1 MKLYLC
7 TFHVDCTPYMGRTK
21 KGEKDFRLVYALDE
35 DDAQTKLEREL
46 GTDRCEPGD
55 DVLWLRGFE
64 AHEAI
69 Q

>member
-1 MKLYLC
+1 MKLYIC
-7 TFHVDCTPYMGRTK
+7 TFCVDHTPYMGRTK
-21 KGEKDFRLVYALDE
+21 KGEKDFRLVYAHDE
-35 DDAQTKLEREL
+35 DEAQVKLERAL

-55 DVLWLRGFE
+55 DVLWLRDFE